1 MPVPDMDAH
10 GVRMARSSA
19 MRDHGNDQT
28 LKVPSIRDTAYEQEH
43 EIEG

>member
-10 GVRMARSSA
+10 DVRMARSSA
-19 MRDHGNDQT
+19 KRDHGSDQT
-28 LKVPSIRDTAYEQEH
+28 RTVPSIRDTAYVQEP